1 MPFQHVLELSAISKV
16 FPTPTGPLT
25 VVENVSLKLKEGEF
39 VSIMGPSGCGKSTVL
54 NMVAGLSEPVVVQ
67 RIHADFHLGQTLH
80 THRGWKIIDFE
91 GEPAKTMAERRAP
104 DAVWRDIAGMLRS
117 FDYAAASVPGPRSQA
132 WAAQCRTA
140 FLRGYTGAE
149 LSAADASML
158 RAYEADKAIYEVVY
172 EIRNRPDWVGIPLH
186 AVATLAADSND
197 FEDSDPPPT
206 LVGSNQV
213 PSGEPASQPKSAGEP
228 ASQPKS
234 NGEPASP
241 TREQG

>member
-1 MPFQHVLELSAISKV
+1 VH
-16 FPTPTGPLT
+16 G
-25 VVENVSLKLKEGEF
+25 
-39 VSIMGPSGCGKSTVL
+39 
-54 NMVAGLSEPVVVQ
+54 
-67 RIHADFHLGQTLH
+67 DFHLGQALH

-117 FDYAAASVPGPRSQA
+117 FDYAAASVPGPRSNA
-132 WAAQCRTA
+132 WAARCRTA

-186 AVATLAADSND
+186 AVASLAADIND
-197 FEDSDPPPT
+197 FGGSDPLPA

-213 PSGEPASQPKSAGEP
+213 PPGEPARPPKDQAEP
-228 ASQPKS
+228 AR
-234 NGEPASP
+234 P
-241 TREQG
+241 TREQE